1 MMIMSKISGRTMHK
15 EDKISALRFMLTLPL
30 GLPFGISALPA
41 FVFEYIYEV
50 GAMED
55 LPWMKWIDDD
65 TGSRIYRWRRSE
77 DPAAVYELSKDS
89 PLFRGIAV
97 NHLLISLRLESIGVD
112 RFEKEL
118 LKYCVKWPR

>member
-1 MMIMSKISGRTMHK
+1 MIMSKISGRTMHN

-77 DPAAVYELSKDS
+77 DPAAVYDLCKDS
-89 PLFRGIAV
+89 PLFRGLSI
-97 NHLLISLRLESIGVD
+97 NHLLTSLRSESIGVD

>member
-1 MMIMSKISGRTMHK
+1 MIVMSKISGRTMHK
-15 EDKISALRFMLTLPL
+15 EDKIAALRFMLTLPL

-77 DPAAVYELSKDS
+77 DPAAVYEMSKDS
-89 PLFRGIAV
+89 PLFRSLGI
-97 NHLLISLRLESIGVD
+97 NHLLTSLRLESIGVD